1 MNKMMLKVIADFL
14 GLEPEEI
21 RKMLLDG
28 HSAIADGLKY
38 MEAVNLKL
46 TLIMDHL
53 GIHPNENTDGRI
65 IEHAEIESAE

>member
-21 RKMLLDG
+21 HKMLLDG

-46 TLIMDHL
+46 TLIMEHL
-53 GIHPNENTDGRI
+53 GINMPDVSEERI
-65 IEHAEIESAE
+65 IEYVENESAE

>member
-21 RKMLLDG
+21 HKMLLDG

-38 MEAVNLKL
+38 MEEVNLKL
-46 TLIMDHL
+46 TLIMKHL
-53 GIHPNENTDGRI
+53 DIGMSDVNEERM
-65 IEHAEIESAE
+65 IEHAESENAE

>member
-28 HSAIADGLKY
+28 HSAISDGLKY

-53 GIHPNENTDGRI
+53 GITMPEVSEERI
-65 IEHAEIESAE
+65 IEYVENESAE